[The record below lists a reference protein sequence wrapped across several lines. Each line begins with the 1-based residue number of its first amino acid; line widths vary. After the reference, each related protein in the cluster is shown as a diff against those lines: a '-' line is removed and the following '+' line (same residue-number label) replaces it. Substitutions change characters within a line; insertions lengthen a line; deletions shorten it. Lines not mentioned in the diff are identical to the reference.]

1 MGELYDKERT
11 VALIKEA
18 RQLTADLKIETEKI
32 RIQMTRVLLGEDELS
47 HASEG
52 ETVTNDADFFE
63 SDSTEIH
70 LAVLDISRS
79 RPHAR
84 IAQGIEARRAETAS
98 SVDGME

>member
-1 MGELYDKERT
+1 MGELFDKKRT

-52 ETVTNDADFFE
+52 ETVTDGADFLKVTPPKF
-63 SDSTEIH
+63 IW
-70 LAVLDISRS
+70 RFW
-79 RPHAR
+79 R
-84 IAQGIEARRAETAS
+84 
-98 SVDGME
+98 